1 MNKLSTNKFIA
12 AGFLVAAL
20 LAGGA
25 SYYAS
30 SHPDG
35 LEKVAKD
42 IGFINAAKDSAAA
55 GSPLAG
61 YGVSGI
67 DNARVSG
74 GLAGILGIIATGA
87 VGGALFMF
95 IRKKPVNKKQFEF
108 TCNPPG
114 PHLPRS
120 SSWAR
125 CW

>member
-1 MNKLSTNKFIA
+1 MNKLSTNKFMA

-42 IGFINAAKDSAAA
+42 IGFIGAAKDSAVAD
-55 GSPLAG
+55 SPLAG
-61 YGVSGI
+61 YGVAGV

-95 IRKKPVNKKQFEF
+95 IRKKSVDKK
-108 TCNPPG
+108 
-114 PHLPRS
+114 
-120 SSWAR
+120 
-125 CW
+125 

>member
-1 MNKLSTNKFIA
+1 MNKLSTNKFVA

-35 LEKVAKD
+35 LEKVAED
-42 IGFINAAKDSAAA
+42 IGFIDSAKDSAVA
-55 GSPLAG
+55 GSPLAD
-61 YGVSGI
+61 YGIKGI

-95 IRKKPVNKKQFEF
+95 IRKKPMDKN
-108 TCNPPG
+108 
-114 PHLPRS
+114 
-120 SSWAR
+120 
-125 CW
+125 

>member
-1 MNKLSTNKFIA
+1 MNKLSTNKFIG
-12 AGFLVAAL
+12 AGFLVAAI

-35 LEKVAKD
+35 LEKVAGD
-42 IGFINAAKDSAAA
+42 IGFIDSKKDSAVAD
-55 GSPLAG
+55 SPLAD
-61 YGVSGI
+61 YGVKGI

-95 IRKKPVNKKQFEF
+95 IRKKPVDKK
-108 TCNPPG
+108 
-114 PHLPRS
+114 
-120 SSWAR
+120 
-125 CW
+125 

>member
-35 LEKVAKD
+35 LEKVAED
-42 IGFINAAKDSAAA
+42 IGFIDSAKDSAVA
-55 GSPLAG
+55 GSPLAD
-61 YGVSGI
+61 YGIKGI

-95 IRKKPVNKKQFEF
+95 IRKKPVNKK
-108 TCNPPG
+108 
-114 PHLPRS
+114 
-120 SSWAR
+120 
-125 CW
+125 

>member
-42 IGFINAAKDSAAA
+42 IGFIDAAKDSAAA

-74 GLAGILGIIATGA
+74 GLAGLLGIIATGA

-95 IRKKPVNKKQFEF
+95 IRKKPVNKK
-108 TCNPPG
+108 
-114 PHLPRS
+114 
-120 SSWAR
+120 
-125 CW
+125 

>member
-35 LEKVAKD
+35 LEKVAED
-42 IGFINAAKDSAAA
+42 IGFIDTAKDSAVA
-55 GSPLAG
+55 GSPLAD
-61 YGVSGI
+61 YGIKGI

-87 VGGALFMF
+87 VGGALFML
-95 IRKKPVNKKQFEF
+95 IRKKPVNKK
-108 TCNPPG
+108 
-114 PHLPRS
+114 
-120 SSWAR
+120 
-125 CW
+125 